1 MHIIILFLKANQI
14 ERFRTILKNKLLL
27 QFIGKFLSN
36 VISGLAS
43 FFNQALLARLLGPTV
58 YGNFMYL
65 NNFFENIIQLG
76 DSGSS
81 ICYYTKLSKYKQQ
94 ALINFYFLY
103 SFLLFFILILVVVR
117 SPDPRLVSLICPD
130 LVLSRERFALVRSR
144 L

>member
-1 MHIIILFLKANQI
+1 MQLNVFEDLVQSRRATRH
-14 ERFRTILKNKLLL
+14 
-27 QFIGKFLSN
+27 FIDKP
-36 VISGLAS
+36 VPK
-43 FFNQALLARLLGPTV
+43 ALLARLLGPTV